1 MHITLIAGARPN
13 FMKIAPLIHAI
24 QAAQQQGKNVQFR
37 LVHTGQHYDKN
48 MSDTFFEELGI
59 PTPDVNL
66 GCGGGTQ
73 AEQTAH
79 IMVEFEKDL
88 LAHPT
93 DIVLV
98 VGDVTSTMACS
109 IVAKKLNTK
118 VCHVE
123 AGIRSWDLTM
133 PEEIN
138 RMVTDSLADYMFTTS
153 EVANENLQRL
163 GAILM
168 ENKNKENTHSTSLN
182 GLECNQPQTLSSE
195 LAASVTANTPN
206 PLSQEQPVECSQ
218 KQTKTILQ
226 RVWFVGNVMIDTL
239 LANRARFRKPQV
251 WDELGLHEKEYIVM
265 TMHRPANV
273 DEENHLR
280 SLMEQI
286 ITNVYGL
293 PIIFP
298 IHPRTAKIFYNLWGD
313 EEALTKRFPN
323 LHIVEPMGYLE
334 FNYLVERAKAVV
346 TDSGGITEE
355 TTVMGVPCI
364 TLRDNTERPE
374 TCTIGTN
381 ELIGTDPAAIKPALD
396 ILFAGQWKKGAIPSL
411 WDGHTA
417 ERIIEILAG
426 LE

>member
-13 FMKIAPLIHAI
+13 FMKIAALLRAI
-24 QAAQQQGKNVQFR
+24 SRYNSEHTSCENANQQFAANGTKAGRAAGQVEYS

-48 MSDTFFEELGI
+48 MSDTFFDELGI
-59 PTPDVNL
+59 PAPDINL

-73 AEQTAH
+73 AEQTAA
-79 IMVEFEKDL
+79 IMVAFERYL
-88 LAHPT
+88 IEHPT
-93 DIVLV
+93 DVVLL

-153 EVANENLQRL
+153 DVANRNLVRQGAELVENLGERVDR
-163 GAILM
+163 
-168 ENKNKENTHSTSLN
+168 NSD
-182 GLECNQPQTLSSE
+182 LESGKLPE
-195 LAASVTANTPN
+195 DKYAHERVP
-206 PLSQEQPVECSQ
+206 
-218 KQTKTILQ
+218 Q
-226 RVWFVGNVMIDTL
+226 RVWHVGNVMIDTL

-251 WDELGLHEKEYIVM
+251 WDALRLHERDYIVM

-273 DEENHLR
+273 DEEAHLR
-280 SLMEQI
+280 ALMEQI
-286 ITNVYGL
+286 ITNVHGL

-313 EEALTKRFPN
+313 DTQLAHRFPN

-381 ELIGTDPAAIKPALD
+381 ELIGTNPAAVKPALD
-396 ILFAGQWKKGAIPSL
+396 KLFAGEWKKGAVPKL

-417 ERIIEILAG
+417 ERIIEILADVC
-426 LE
+426 

>member
-13 FMKIAPLIHAI
+13 FMKIAPLIKAI
-24 QAAQQQGKNVQFR
+24 QEWNELTNERLTNERSLIQYR

-59 PTPDVNL
+59 PAPDVNL

-73 AEQTAH
+73 AEQTAA
-79 IMVEFEKDL
+79 IMVAFEKEL
-88 LAHPT
+88 MAHPT
-93 DIVLV
+93 DVVLV

-153 EVANENLQRL
+153 DVANANLVRM
-163 GAILM
+163 GNEM
-168 ENKNKENTHSTSLN
+168 NKN
-182 GLECNQPQTLSSE
+182 
-195 LAASVTANTPN
+195 
-206 PLSQEQPVECSQ
+206 
-218 KQTKTILQ
+218 
-226 RVWFVGNVMIDTL
+226 VWFVGNVMIDTL
-239 LANRARFRKPQV
+239 MANRARFRKPQI
-251 WDELGLHEKEYIVM
+251 WDELGLKDKEYIVM
-265 TMHRPANV
+265 TMHRPGNV
-273 DEENHLR
+273 DEESHLKAM
-280 SLMEQI
+280 MEQI
-286 ITNVYGL
+286 ITNVHGL

-298 IHPRTAKIFYNLWGD
+298 IHPRTALRLRELLKERSQTSSMSATESLNDANKW
-313 EEALTKRFPN
+313 AN

-374 TCTIGTN
+374 TCTVGTN
-381 ELIGTDPAAIKPALD
+381 ELIGTNPKAIKPALD
-396 ILFAGQWKKGAIPSL
+396 KLFAGEWKKGAIPEL

-417 ERIIEILAG
+417 ERIVKILADLEDRTACG
-426 LE
+426 L

>member
-1 MHITLIAGARPN
+1 MKITLIAGARPN
-13 FMKIAPLIHAI
+13 FMKVAPLIKAI
-24 QAAQQQGKNVQFR
+24 KAYNEGLQVTGDRLRDANKRIEYR

-59 PTPDVNL
+59 PAPDVNL

-79 IMVEFEKDL
+79 IMVAFEKEL
-88 LAHPT
+88 LEHPT
-93 DIVLV
+93 DVVLV

-153 EVANENLQRL
+153 EVANRNLIRQGAELVTGYGLQVTGERVLPEDKYANQRV
-163 GAILM
+163 
-168 ENKNKENTHSTSLN
+168 
-182 GLECNQPQTLSSE
+182 Q
-195 LAASVTANTPN
+195 
-206 PLSQEQPVECSQ
+206 
-218 KQTKTILQ
+218 Q
-226 RVWFVGNVMIDTL
+226 RVWHVGNVMIDTL
-239 LANRARFRKPQV
+239 LANRARFRKPEV
-251 WDELGLHEKEYIVM
+251 WDELKLQEKQFVVM

-280 SLMEQI
+280 AMMEQI
-286 ITNVYGL
+286 IDNVHGL
-293 PIIFP
+293 PVIFP
-298 IHPRTAKIFYNLWGD
+298 IHPRTAKLFYGLWGD
-313 EEALTKRFPN
+313 EAELAKRLPN

-374 TCTIGTN
+374 TCTVGTN
-381 ELIGTDPAAIKPALD
+381 ELIGTNPAAIKPALD
-396 ILFAGQWKKGAIPSL
+396 KLFAGEWKKGTIPEL

-417 ERIIEILAG
+417 ERIIDILAK
-426 LE
+426 L

>member
-13 FMKIAPLIHAI
+13 FMKIAAI
-24 QAAQQQGKNVQFR
+24 IKAIKAHNGLVDERISGLGEKISYR

-48 MSDTFFEELGI
+48 MSDTFFEELRI
-59 PTPDVNL
+59 PAPDVNL

-79 IMVEFEKDL
+79 IMVAFEKEL
-88 LAHPT
+88 LEHPT

-153 EVANENLQRL
+153 EVANRNLVLQ
-163 GAILM
+163 GA
-168 ENKNKENTHSTSLN
+168 
-182 GLECNQPQTLSSE
+182 E
-195 LAASVTANTPN
+195 L
-206 PLSQEQPVECSQ
+206 VESQ
-218 KQTKTILQ
+218 KSKVESEKLPEDKYAYE
-226 RVWFVGNVMIDTL
+226 RVPQKVWHVGNVMIDTL
-239 LANRARFRKPQV
+239 LANRARFRKPEV
-251 WDELGLHEKEYIVM
+251 WDELGLKDKEFVVM

-280 SLMEQI
+280 AMMEQI
-286 ITNVYGL
+286 IDNVHGL
-293 PIIFP
+293 PVIFP
-298 IHPRTAKIFYNLWGD
+298 IHPRTAKLFYGLWGN
-313 EEALTKRFPN
+313 EAELAKRFPN
-323 LHIVEPMGYLE
+323 LHIVEPLGYLE

-374 TCTIGTN
+374 TCTVGTN
-381 ELIGTDPAAIKPALD
+381 ELIGTKPEAIKPALD
-396 ILFAGQWKKGAIPSL
+396 KLFAGEWKKGAIPEL
-411 WDGHTA
+411 WDGHAA
-417 ERIIEILAG
+417 ERIIKILSD
-426 LE
+426 L